1 MKILVVDDDPNM
13 RELVG
18 YNLRLDGHEVLLAAS
33 AADGILAAQ
42 GDVPD
47 LILLDVMM
55 PGMDGLEALPIL
67 KRDPR
72 TAQVPV
78 FMLTAKGR
86 MGDVERAFAVGA
98 DDYITKPFD
107 PAKLSQMVAQKLG
120 QTAGPTTPGG
130 ELRSRYRDRIGGG
143 AQRRGALA

>member
-18 YNLRLDGHEVLLAAS
+18 YNLRLDGHEVLHASS
-33 AADGILAAQ
+33 AAEGILAAQ
-42 GDVPD
+42 SEAPN

-55 PGMDGLEALPIL
+55 PEMDGLEALPIL

-72 TAQVPV
+72 TAQIPV

-98 DDYITKPFD
+98 DDYIPKPFD
-107 PAKLSQMVAQKLG
+107 LAKLSQMVAQKLG
-120 QTAGPTTPGG
+120 QTAAPAPPRESPGPGIRTA
-130 ELRSRYRDRIGGG
+130 LGG
-143 AQRRGALA
+143 ARRAAAR